1 MMYAAV
7 VKLEWG
13 LKLVILTQIIYALF
27 NFMMFKTLKKYF
39 HEVRSPILSAQGQLN
54 VTSEDEEGEK
64 LHFIYVVKRFTVFK
78 DMNKN
83 CVKSMFVC

>member
-39 HEVRSPILSAQGQLN
+39 HEVRAPILRAQGYLN
-54 VTSEDEEGEK
+54 VTSEAEEEEK
-64 LHFIYVVKRFTVFK
+64 LPLYLCGKMFH
-78 DMNKN
+78 
-83 CVKSMFVC
+83 CV